1 MLEASLDFDDIEITN
16 ILREDL
22 PAIARKAEVDRHFSI
37 ARLDERFLESYLSEC
52 EYFLKVLKG
61 GFLIGLVKGRV
72 EFKNPHEAW
81 IWFYY
86 IEEGLADSGL
96 DAAIAR
102 QLLEYMKEEYL
113 VKDFYIRVPMDD
125 LKAIKFWKGMGFKTL
140 RAVKDFYFIDGQ
152 NIDMIILENKNVKFG
167 AKRKIL

>member
-1 MLEASLDFDDIEITN
+1 MLEASFDFDDIEITN

-22 PAIARKAEVDRHFSI
+22 PSIARKAEEDGHFSI

-52 EYFLKVLKG
+52 EYFLKILKG
-61 GFLIGLVKGRV
+61 GSLIGLVKGRV

-86 IEEGLADSGL
+86 IEERFDGSGLA
-96 DAAIAR
+96 AEIAR

-152 NIDMIILENKNVKFG
+152 NIDMLILENKNVKSG

>member
-1 MLEASLDFDDIEITN
+1 MLEVSFNFDDIEITN

-22 PAIARKAEVDRHFSI
+22 PFIAARAEHDRHFSI

-52 EYFLKVLKG
+52 EYFLKIRKG
-61 GFLIGLVKGRV
+61 GSLVGLVKGRV

-86 IEEGLADSGL
+86 MDEGAGLGGL
-96 DAAIAR
+96 DSAVAMY
-102 QLLEYMKEEYL
+102 LLEYLREEYL
-113 VKDFYIRVPMDD
+113 VKDFYIRIPMDD
-125 LKAIKFWKGMGFKTL
+125 LDAMQFWKGMGFKSL

-152 NIDMIILENKNVKFG
+152 NIDMLILENKSMKFG
-167 AKRKIL
+167 TKRKNL

>member
-1 MLEASLDFDDIEITN
+1 MLEVSFNFDDIEITN

-22 PAIARKAEVDRHFSI
+22 PGIAAKAEQDGHFSI

-52 EYFLKVLKG
+52 EYFLKIMKG
-61 GFLIGLVKGRV
+61 ESLIGLVKGRV

-81 IWFYY
+81 IWFYF
-86 IEEGLADSGL
+86 IDERSGKGGL
-96 DAAIAR
+96 DVSIAR
-102 QLLEYMKEEYL
+102 YLLEYLNEEYS

-125 LKAIKFWKGMGFKTL
+125 LKAIQFWKGMGFKSL

-152 NIDMIILENKNVKFG
+152 NIDMLILESKNMKFG
-167 AKRKIL
+167 AKSKTL